1 MSFRRK
7 LYASIYFLNGSKVI
21 LQGESLSIVI
31 KYGLVEKSHM
41 ICVYFISRMFV
52 LIVSLSFLF
61 YLYVLRLYN
70 MVMVILFC
78 N

>member
-7 LYASIYFLNGSKVI
+7 LYASIYFLNGSRVI

-41 ICVYFISRMFV
+41 IFVYFISRMFV
-52 LIVSLSFLF
+52 LIVSLSLLF
-61 YLYVLRLYN
+61 ICIETLQHGHGYF
-70 MVMVILFC
+70 IL
-78 N
+78 